1 VIFDCDGVLV
11 DSESISNGILARL
24 LTAAGLPTTLVEAR
38 SKYQGLLLA
47 EVVSR
52 AEAMLGRSLPKDFLE
67 QFERERAVAFRSELR
82 AVPGAADAVR
92 RVSAGGVA
100 VCVASQGKLSKTHL
114 TLGLTGLRDLFPA
127 NALFSAESV
136 LRGKPQPDLFL
147 HAARLM
153 GAEPTRC
160 AVVEDTCS
168 GVMAAVAA
176 GMRALGYAA
185 DGDEEAL
192 RRAGAESL
200 KSLDELPG
208 LLALD

>member
-67 QFERERAVAFRSELR
+67 QFERERALW